1 MVEKFGMIEGIS
13 ELLLEEQVDALSSE
27 SDTNMRGWELGEYQE
42 LYNGLIEFMGSVL
55 SADHDAYEIRFD
67 RGIKYAVTRRATLT
81 RHLRWCHAFMDLYW
95 PGYYYS
101 ADLQLFFD
109 CYRTIPLWHGKA
121 EASFH
126 DPNQR
131 FPDGSILAERFNAF
145 VAYVREQARA
155 RGVAKKLSDWR
166 RGLRDQEESI
176 GEYLDALVADYPDI
190 VGQRADLGFV
200 KTVAVESDAL
210 PRVNCQV
217 DASGQWSQ
225 VPSTERSSGAG
236 WETRARIDLAV
247 AMRFRELFFENRRG
261 ADREL
266 FEHMVGYIAKVEQ
279 GEKHGAYHIHVLFL
293 FNARQV
299 KSLERM
305 RLLAQQRWERVT
317 KGLGIVF
324 DCHDP
329 DYEAGLRREGRWSLD
344 PVLDG
349 NGEQFEKLRAYV
361 LWYFAKDAGQM
372 VRVKP
377 TAKSRMLTMGQYA
390 DDRLEEFGSTVYRG
404 SSMPRLMHG
413 GGNSVAFQTGRRSHA
428 EPLGARRI
436 CRQWVFDASGGPRW

>member
-1 MVEKFGMIEGIS
+1 MVEKFGMVEGIS
-13 ELLLEEQVDALSSE
+13 GLLLEEQVDALSLE
-27 SDTNMRGWELGEYQE
+27 SDANMRGWELGEYQE
-42 LYNGLIEFMGSVL
+42 LYNGLVEFMGSVL
-55 SADHDAYEIRFD
+55 SDDHDPYEIRFD
-67 RGIKYAVTRRATLT
+67 QGIKYAVARRATLT

-109 CYRTIPLWHGKA
+109 CYRTTPLWHGKA

-126 DPNQR
+126 DSNQR

-166 RGLRDQEESI
+166 RGLGDQEESI
-176 GEYLDALVADYPDI
+176 SEYLDEVFSSNPDI

-210 PRVNCQV
+210 PRMSWQV
-217 DASGQWSQ
+217 AASGQWSQ
-225 VPSTERSSGAG
+225 VSSKERSSGAG
-236 WETRARIDLAV
+236 WEPRARIDPAV

-266 FEHMVGYIAKVEQ
+266 FEHLVGYIAKVEQ
-279 GEKHGAYHIHVLFL
+279 GETHGAYHIHVIFL
-293 FNARQV
+293 FNAKRV

-305 RLLAQQRWERVT
+305 RLLAQERWKRVT
-317 KGLGIVF
+317 NGLGMVF

-329 DYEAGLRREGRWSLD
+329 DYEAQLRRKGLWSLD

-349 NGEQFEKLRAYV
+349 NAQQFEKLKAYV
-361 LWYFAKDAGQM
+361 LWYFAKDDGQM
-372 VRVKP
+372 VRIKP
-377 TAKSRMLTMGQYA
+377 TPKSRTLTMGLTSTRSA
-390 DDRLEEFGSTVYRG
+390 LDRTSI
-404 SSMPRLMHG
+404 
-413 GGNSVAFQTGRRSHA
+413 SH
-428 EPLGARRI
+428 EPM
-436 CRQWVFDASGGPRW
+436 